1 MRIFTYALGGFL
13 LGVLLALVISTVFAA
28 DTIRACTGTDGTVT
42 FTNVG
47 EPTCPVVALPGL
59 TVAPTRSYLTLAR
72 PADVSINNTETETV
86 NDQMCTLYK
95 EWMVLTSRTLGGF
108 AHNTVADT
116 QRRLVLVQL
125 FGGGFAP
132 TSCH

>member
-1 MRIFTYALGGFL
+1 MRIFTYALGGLL
-13 LGVLLALVISTVFAA
+13 LGVLLTLIVNSVFAA

-42 FTNVG
+42 FTNRDKQA
-47 EPTCPVVALPGL
+47 CPVVMLPKL
-59 TVAPTRSYLTLAR
+59 SVTPTRSYLTLAQ
-72 PADVSINNTETETV
+72 PADVSINNTETENV

-95 EWMVLTSRTLGGF
+95 EWMTLTSRTLGGF

-132 TSCH
+132 TSCR